1 MNLIREI
8 IGQYIN
14 RSDFFIEAFIE
25 HIELSGTAILL
36 VTLVGVPVGIAM
48 TRYPKIAPSILSF
61 VNFLWTIPVIAFF
74 GIMISVLGLSKLN
87 AILALLIYGLLPIV
101 RNTYVGIMEV
111 DKSLIEAGKGMG
123 STKWQLLFQIELP
136 LAMPVIIAGFRNMA
150 VMTISFAAI
159 ASFIGVGGL
168 GKAIWRGISLNNLS
182 MTIAGSLLIAALAIS
197 VDLILGYIE
206 KRVLYRVQGRNNK
219 EEIVYE

>member
-1 MNLIREI
+1 MNLLREVI
-8 IGQYIN
+8 DQYIN
-14 RSDFFIEAFIE
+14 RSGFFLEAFIE
-25 HIELSGTAILL
+25 HIELSAMAIIL
-36 VTLVGVPVGIAM
+36 VTLIGVPIGIIM
-48 TRYPKIAPSILSF
+48 SRYPKIAPPILSF

-74 GIMISVLGLSKLN
+74 GIMISVLGLSTLN
-87 AILALLIYGLLPIV
+87 ALFALLIYGLLPIV

-111 DKSLIEAGKGMG
+111 DKSIIEAGKGMG

-136 LAMPVIIAGFRNMA
+136 LALPVIIAGFRNMA

-182 MTIAGSLLIAALAIS
+182 MTIAGSILIAALAIA
-197 VDLILGYIE
+197 VDLSLGYIE
-206 KRVLYRVQGRNNK
+206 KRVLLRVQGRTK
-219 EEIVYE
+219 GGIVNE

>member
-1 MNLIREI
+1 MNLIKEVI
-8 IGQYIN
+8 NQYIN
-14 RSDFFIEAFIE
+14 RSDFFIQAFLE
-25 HIELSGTAILL
+25 HINLAGTAIVL
-36 VTLVGVPVGIAM
+36 VTLIGVPLGIFM
-48 TRYPKIAPSILSF
+48 SRYQKIAPPILSF

-101 RNTYVGIMEV
+101 RNTYVGITEV
-111 DKSLIEAGKGMG
+111 DRFLIEAGRGMG

-150 VMTISFAAI
+150 VMTISFTAI

-182 MTIAGSLLIAALAIS
+182 MTLAGSLLIAALAIS
-197 VDLILGYIE
+197 VDLSLGYVE
-206 KRVLYRVQGRNNK
+206 KKVLSRVQGRKK
-219 EEIVYE
+219 EEEIIYE

>member
-1 MNLIREI
+1 MEFILEVLS
-8 IGQYIN
+8 QYST
-14 RSDFFIEAFIE
+14 RSDFFLQALIE
-25 HIELSGTAILL
+25 HINLSGTAIIL
-36 VTLVGVPVGIAM
+36 VSIIGIPVGILM
-48 TRYPKIAPSILSF
+48 TRFPKIAPGILSF

-74 GIMISVLGLSKLN
+74 GIMMSFLGLTRAN
-87 AILALLIYGLLPIV
+87 ALSALLIYGLLPIV

-111 DKSLIEAGKGMG
+111 DPFVIEAGKGMG

-136 LAMPVIIAGFRNMA
+136 LALPVIIAGFRNMA

-182 MTIAGSLLIAALAIS
+182 MTVAGSILVALLAIV
-197 VDLILGYIE
+197 VDLILGYVE
-206 KRVLYRVQGRNNK
+206 KSVLRRVQGKKQNGGK
-219 EEIVYE
+219 AYE